1 MLSLAAQ
8 SAAAV
13 DIRALSHT
21 DAALPLQLRHFS
33 SAVLRMATLPLMLQ
47 HSEPHG
53 ASHECLLA
61 LIASAPSTDR
71 DNNVAMICWTALYI
85 AY

>member
-1 MLSLAAQ
+1 MMSLAAQ

-53 ASHECLLA
+53 APAMSAYRPSSLPRLQ
-61 LIASAPSTDR
+61 LIGII
-71 DNNVAMICWTALYI
+71 M
-85 AY
+85 